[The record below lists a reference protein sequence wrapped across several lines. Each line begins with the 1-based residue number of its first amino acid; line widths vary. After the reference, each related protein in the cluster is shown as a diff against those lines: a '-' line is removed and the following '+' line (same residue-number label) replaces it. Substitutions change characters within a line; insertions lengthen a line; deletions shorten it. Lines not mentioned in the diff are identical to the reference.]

1 MNAYAIT
8 SNTPVKSTRRP
19 TVKWTDAEW
28 FQVFDEV
35 WAARRAA
42 GATTFNMSL
51 EVVDEVDVNL
61 TPSEVTRA
69 NKKLFDEPRQRTI
82 IAFEHLDRGPCLK
95 AFTRWIEQLPETQRA
110 QAVIAEFA
118 EADEKNFTPVEPVI
132 VSAEANVS
140 GVKPRVRW
148 NSDAWY
154 AIACELIKRQPVLM
168 LNSKTLASIKVDDVE
183 RAARHVFP
191 GESHPVFIMSK
202 VKPMLLEA
210 VVLYRIN
217 KAEEERLAQE
227 ASVKAS
233 KTESP
238 ADALMTALAMKV
250 SETLLPQL
258 DAKLHSMLEGMVL
271 TRIETILGDVLER
284 YAPQLASVLP
294 NVVTE
299 KERQKR
305 IAIVGAWTSISVVEE
320 RLAREFPEYRFTIL
334 GRDPRNLAEQLR
346 QCDYVLCATDGISH
360 STAHTAKNAV
370 TPERFRRFNGG
381 ESAMIRCLRNLQ
393 VTSF

>member
-1 MNAYAIT
+1 MNAHAIAQEA
-8 SNTPVKSTRRP
+8 SVKAPRRA

-42 GATTFNMSL
+42 GAKAFNMSL
-51 EVVDEVDVNL
+51 EVIDEVDVNL

-95 AFTRWIEQLPETQRA
+95 AFTSWIAQLPETTRA
-110 QAVIAEFA
+110 EAVLAEFA
-118 EADEKNFTPVEPVI
+118 EKSIAPEPEVAEPVI
-132 VSAEANVS
+132 VAAGVS

-154 AIACELIKRQPVLM
+154 SIACELIRRQPLVM
-168 LNSKTLASIKVDDVE
+168 LNSKTLAGISVEDVTE
-183 RAARHVFP
+183 AANTVMP
-191 GESHPVFIMSK
+191 GESHPVFVMSK

-217 KAEEERLAQE
+217 KADEERVALEVANR
-227 ASVKAS
+227 AAP

-238 ADALMTALAMKV
+238 ADALMAALAMKV

-258 DAKLHSMLEGMVL
+258 DVKIHTMLEGIVL
-271 TRIETILGDVLER
+271 TRLETMFGTLLDQLS
-284 YAPQLASVLP
+284 PQLAAALQTTAP
-294 NVVTE
+294 E
-299 KERQKR
+299 KSRQKR
-305 IAIVGAWTSISVVEE
+305 IAIVGAWSSISVVEE
-320 RLAREFPEYRFTIL
+320 RLAREFPDYRFTIL

-360 STAHTAKNAV
+360 ATAHTAKNAV
-370 TPERFRRFNGG
+370 APERFRRFQGG
-381 ESAMIRCLRNLQ
+381 ESAMIRCVKNLQ
-393 VTSF
+393 ITSF